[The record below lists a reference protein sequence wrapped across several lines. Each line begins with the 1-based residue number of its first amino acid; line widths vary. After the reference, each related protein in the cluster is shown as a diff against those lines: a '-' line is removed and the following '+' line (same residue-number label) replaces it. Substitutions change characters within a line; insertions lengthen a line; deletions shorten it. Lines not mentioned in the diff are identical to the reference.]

1 MDKFTFFWLITGAV
15 LLLAEIA
22 VPGFILF
29 FFGVGALLILITVKI
44 ISPLTEIFWLQ
55 LLIWIAYS
63 VVLLFF
69 LRNRFSGTFKGRI
82 FQTEKE
88 SWIGQEALVIDR
100 IKPEAPGR
108 IKFRGTTWT
117 AHSEASIGKGK
128 TVRITGKSDTESLGF
143 VVEEANR
150 TASDGKA

>member
-1 MDKFTFFWLITGAV
+1 MDKITFFWLITGAL

-29 FFGVGALLILITVKI
+29 FFGVGALLILVTVLVLP
-44 ISPLTEIFWLQ
+44 PLQDIFWLQ
-55 LLIWIAYS
+55 LIIWVCYS
-63 VVLLFF
+63 AVLLFF

-100 IKPEAPGR
+100 IKPDAPGR

-117 AHSEASIGKGK
+117 AHSERVIGKGK

-143 VVEEANR
+143 IVEEIDDSR
-150 TASDGKA
+150 PESE